1 MSRYSFAGP
10 NIEDAVLHHDDDS
23 YAAAIA
29 SGHKDTYAPEAWEDE
44 AKGDETPKPPEAWED
59 EAKGDETPKRGR
71 GRPPKAKK

>member
-44 AKGDETPKPPEAWED
+44 EE
-59 EAKGDETPKRGR
+59 GDETPKRGR
-71 GRPPKAKK
+71 GRPPKAKE

>member
-10 NIEDAVLHHDDDS
+10 NIDDAVLHHDDES

-44 AKGDETPKPPEAWED
+44 AKGDETPK
-59 EAKGDETPKRGR
+59 RGR
-71 GRPPKAKK
+71 GRPPKAKE

>member
-29 SGHKDTYAPEAWEDE
+29 SGHKDTYAPEAWEGESEGE
-44 AKGDETPKPPEAWED
+44 ATE
-59 EAKGDETPKRGR
+59 GDETPKRGR
-71 GRPPKAKK
+71 GRPPKAKE

>member
-23 YAAAIA
+23 YDAAIA

-44 AKGDETPKPPEAWED
+44 ATE
-59 EAKGDETPKRGR
+59 GDETPKRGR
-71 GRPPKAKK
+71 GRPPKAKE